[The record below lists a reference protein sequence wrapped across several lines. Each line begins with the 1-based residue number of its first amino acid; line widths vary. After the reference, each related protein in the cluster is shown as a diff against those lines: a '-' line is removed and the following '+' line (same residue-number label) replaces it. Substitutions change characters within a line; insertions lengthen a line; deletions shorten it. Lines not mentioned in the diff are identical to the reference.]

1 MTFQQLLDGVE
12 VLAQAGDAAVSGV
25 EYDSRRV
32 QPGCLFVAMQG
43 ESSDGNAFISTAVAA
58 GTVAVVSDS
67 PAFVPPPQR
76 RPVEPPRHSR
86 SRRTSFASA
95 SGPVIHT
102 YVGYPDSKSAV

>member
-43 ESSDGNAFISTAVAA
+43 
-58 GTVAVVSDS
+58 GTCH
-67 PAFVPPPQR
+67 
-76 RPVEPPRHSR
+76 EY
-86 SRRTSFASA
+86 
-95 SGPVIHT
+95 SGE
-102 YVGYPDSKSAV
+102 